1 MNIRS
6 ISFGDSCRVPA
17 PIRGLRLLRIGLRP
31 AKIQRV
37 S

>member
-6 ISFGDSCRVPA
+6 IFSDSCRVPA
-17 PIRGLRLLRIGLRP
+17 PIRGLHLLRIGLHP